1 MLNSLS
7 SDGLTISSKESR
19 HSRSSEDEELLSML
33 LLLSSSTTMDMF
45 WRSQNSLKSGSRDS
59 KATPVSGNLDAVID
73 GTAAFGQCFIFLI
86 GTLLTLL
93 LNSSLFIGLF
103 QVLHICSCSF
113 CSFGHWVSS
122 TVLDGREVV
131 GAVRDH
137 VIGHMTL
144 RDGSSSLAKLYKMLP
159 FYSYN

>member
-19 HSRSSEDEELLSML
+19 HSWSSEDEELLSMS

-45 WRSQNSLKSGSRDS
+45 WHSQNSFKSGSRDS

-73 GTAAFGQCFIFLI
+73 RTTAFGQCFVFLI

-93 LNSSLFIGLF
+93 LNLSLFIGLF

-113 CSFGHWVSS
+113 CSLGIGSAQLYWM
-122 TVLDGREVV
+122 
-131 GAVRDH
+131 AVRWW
-137 VIGHMTL
+137 VQSEIGHITL
-144 RDGSSSLAKLYKMLP
+144 HDGLSSLAKLYKMLP